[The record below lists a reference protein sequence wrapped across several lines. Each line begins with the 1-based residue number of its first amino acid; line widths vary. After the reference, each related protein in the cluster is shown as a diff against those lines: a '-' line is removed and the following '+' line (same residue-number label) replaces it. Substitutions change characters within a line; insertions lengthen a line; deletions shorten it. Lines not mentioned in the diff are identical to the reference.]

1 MIFTLRPSA
10 PWYNEEIGKAKRH
23 RRRLERRWRASR
35 LCIDKE
41 IYIKQCQIVNDMI
54 KEAKTTYY
62 SSAISNNKY
71 NQKVLFDT
79 VDKLLHRKPEK
90 YYPTTSSKTELVNNF
105 GDFFSNKIAVLR
117 SELANISTYD
127 NQLRPAKL
135 STQCVEFRVFQ
146 TVTEQ
151 EVENIVDANGNKS
164 CELDPIPATILKGC
178 KKTLLPTFTNIINK
192 SLETACMPVQ
202 LKEAM
207 LKPKLKKSNLEF
219 EEYSNFRPISNL
231 KFLSKIIEKAVAAQL
246 MEHLVN
252 NNLEEPLQSA
262 YKRFHSSETALL
274 KVQNDILIAIDN
286 QKCVVLLLLDMSAA
300 FDTVDHEI
308 LLERMSKRFGIK
320 DKVLEWFQSYLQNR
334 TQTVM
339 IDGVKSAAKDLN
351 WGVPQGSVLGPILY
365 LLYTSPIG
373 DIIRRHELD
382 FHFYADD
389 SQLYLAFEP
398 TTDEQPGALVR
409 IETCVREIDSWMVSN
424 KLKLNGDKTELLVIN
439 ARHRPCPLID
449 HIDVSNFKIQPSDTA
464 SNIGVTFD
472 RHMSLDQHVT
482 NICKTCFF
490 HLRQIAKIRDYL
502 STADTETLVHSLITS
517 KLDSCNSL
525 LYGLPKLMIDRLQN
539 VQNSAAR
546 LIARRRKFDH
556 ITPVMKELHWLPVSQ
571 RIIYKILLIT
581 YKALNGLAP
590 SYIRDMLQPLKS
602 TINLRSSMKGL
613 LSVPPIKLVNY
624 GQRSF
629 SYAAPKLWNELPDS
643 VRHSES
649 ISIFKTKLKT
659 YLFK

>member
-1 MIFTLRPSA
+1 
-10 PWYNEEIGKAKRH
+10 
-23 RRRLERRWRASR
+23 
-35 LCIDKE
+35 
-41 IYIKQCQIVNDMI
+41 
-54 KEAKTTYY
+54 
-62 SSAISNNKY
+62 
-71 NQKVLFDT
+71 
-79 VDKLLHRKPEK
+79 
-90 YYPTTSSKTELVNNF
+90 
-105 GDFFSNKIAVLR
+105 
-117 SELANISTYD
+117 
-127 NQLRPAKL
+127 
-135 STQCVEFRVFQ
+135 
-146 TVTEQ
+146 
-151 EVENIVDANGNKS
+151 
-164 CELDPIPATILKGC
+164 
-178 KKTLLPTFTNIINK
+178 
-192 SLETACMPVQ
+192 
-202 LKEAM
+202 M

-231 KFLSKIIEKAVAAQL
+231 KFLSKIIEKAVASQL

-262 YKRFHSSETALL
+262 YKRFHSTETALL

-424 KLKLNGDKTELLVIN
+424 KLKLNGDKTDLLVIN

-449 HIDVSNFKIQPSDTA
+449 HIDVSNFKIKPSDTA

-490 HLRQIAKIRDYL
+490 HLRKIAKIRDYL

-539 VQNSAAR
+539 VQN
-546 LIARRRKFDH
+546 
-556 ITPVMKELHWLPVSQ
+556 VVSP
-571 RIIYKILLIT
+571 LL
-581 YKALNGLAP
+581 
-590 SYIRDMLQPLKS
+590 
-602 TINLRSSMKGL
+602 
-613 LSVPPIKLVNY
+613 
-624 GQRSF
+624 
-629 SYAAPKLWNELPDS
+629 
-643 VRHSES
+643 
-649 ISIFKTKLKT
+649 
-659 YLFK
+659 